1 MEILLGTRNGEGKRP
16 EDIQRI
22 TTHQA
27 HVWVE
32 AEGKIKREKEATRK
46 RERENE
52 SGRGRIGGYIKT
64 GAGAC
69 QVLHC
74 TQCISVRQG
83 ERTMRRRRMRGEE
96 EAYRSRNAA

>member
-32 AEGKIKREKEATRK
+32 GEGKIKREKEATRK

-74 TQCISVRQG
+74 TQCISVSQG